1 MPKMPNP
8 TLLQVA
14 GSICVAERG
23 GVYNKYKDDGL
34 VLDVKR
40 RVNVFAID
48 ANTIL
53 PLTKTYITGEWA
65 WVHVNIPDNVT
76 EQFGRR
82 QHGGFIDFVQPVIRR
97 PMFGFS
103 NAVLN
108 TSLRLEYVDWNVGK
122 FKSTGGNIS
131 DHVFSVVPSIS
142 WRPTSQT
149 VLRLNY
155 RYNWQKDLLG
165 NPPSRLAGI
174 QFGFSTYF

>member
-1 MPKMPNP
+1 
-8 TLLQVA
+8 
-14 GSICVAERG
+14 
-23 GVYNKYKDDGL
+23 
-34 VLDVKR
+34 
-40 RVNVFAID
+40 
-48 ANTIL
+48 
-53 PLTKTYITGEWA
+53 
-65 WVHVNIPDNVT
+65 
-76 EQFGRR
+76 
-82 QHGGFIDFVQPVIRR
+82 
-97 PMFGFS
+97 MFGFS

-122 FKSTGGNIS
+122 FKSTGGNIF